1 MKAKVERRRN
11 GPSEPEVVALGHGS
25 RRERQGRAGSREHR
39 MIVLGVELDALLR
52 LLRDRRFQQNV
63 ITSIIVLAALA
74 RLARESRD
82 RSIAR
87 LVAWDKKQDLRHQR
101 VARPRS
107 AG

>member
-1 MKAKVERRRN
+1 
-11 GPSEPEVVALGHGS
+11 
-25 RRERQGRAGSREHR
+25 